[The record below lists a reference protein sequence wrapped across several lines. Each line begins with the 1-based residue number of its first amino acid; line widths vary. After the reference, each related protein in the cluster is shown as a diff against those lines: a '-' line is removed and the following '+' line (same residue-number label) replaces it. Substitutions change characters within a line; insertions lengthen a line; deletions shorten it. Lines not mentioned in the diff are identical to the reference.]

1 MANIQHKNLFWNDI
15 LLKSETQWRQWS
27 THLHQD
33 FKLLLQKVFAPW
45 PVVKMHTARLIL
57 LNRPH
62 HHHYYIISYLHNKH
76 HHYHHYD
83 KVESGNT
90 IYICS
95 CPHTVQWHQLHHH
108 ISNYSPPLAEFLRW
122 KATMLHAVAPKGT
135 LAIQK
140 FVANLRPSGTMSM
153 SNWIGLN
160 IVILKSECWDY
171 ASPSDIFL
179 FIDWTDLVHW
189 VNWVTGQLNVPF
201 VIILVIV
208 IFIVILV
215 IIGIIVIIVTVDISL
230 VLLFIG
236 SLGHWFIGCATWLWT
251 CGCVFNSMLPALDFP
266 YCSYHHC
273 LKMMQQLFFLKCST
287 LYDEK
292 PFSSVLWRIWFQG
305 WWS

>member
-1 MANIQHKNLFWNDI
+1 
-15 LLKSETQWRQWS
+15 
-27 THLHQD
+27 
-33 FKLLLQKVFAPW
+33 
-45 PVVKMHTARLIL
+45 
-57 LNRPH
+57 
-62 HHHYYIISYLHNKH
+62 
-76 HHYHHYD
+76 
-83 KVESGNT
+83 
-90 IYICS
+90 
-95 CPHTVQWHQLHHH
+95 
-108 ISNYSPPLAEFLRW
+108 
-122 KATMLHAVAPKGT
+122 MLHAVAPKGT

-160 IVILKSECWDY
+160 IVSSKSECWDY

-189 VNWVTGQLNVPF
+189 SIGSLDNWTYLI

-208 IFIVILV
+208 IFIVIFV
-215 IIGIIVIIVTVDISL
+215 IIGIIVIIVIVDCSL